1 MILIHHPLSFLNIES
16 FPSVNLRVDV
26 MGSNVGHI
34 LGKTFIKPHL
44 VPPKNTILR
53 VPWMAQLTA
62 DHLPVKSDNVAEP
75 LVGKFM
81 GNHIENPEP

>member
-1 MILIHHPLSFLNIES
+1 
-16 FPSVNLRVDV
+16 
-26 MGSNVGHI
+26 
-34 LGKTFIKPHL
+34 
-44 VPPKNTILR
+44 
-53 VPWMAQLTA
+53 MAQLTA

>member
-26 MGSNVGHI
+26 MGGNVGDI

-53 VPWMAQLTA
+53 LTCLAQLT

-81 GNHIENPEP
+81 SNHIENPEP

>member
-16 FPSVNLRVDV
+16 LPSVNLRVDV
-26 MGSNVGHI
+26 MGSNVGDI

-53 VPWMAQLTA
+53 VTWMAQST